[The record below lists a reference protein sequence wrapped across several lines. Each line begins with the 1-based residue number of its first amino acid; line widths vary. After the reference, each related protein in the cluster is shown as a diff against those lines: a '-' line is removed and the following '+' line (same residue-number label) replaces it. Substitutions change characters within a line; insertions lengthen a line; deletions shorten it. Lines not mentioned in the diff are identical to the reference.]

1 MKKSLFNPL
10 LLLAGLLV
18 SNLSVA
24 QVTPISGVVE
34 PEISTAESPKWYTMM
49 SSHLT
54 ASDRQNRFMK
64 WDGSNLCTDQLTTPP
79 TDAAYIWRLEKAD
92 GGDNYCVLVHSS
104 GMHIVVPVEA
114 TAINNTMLEMSAD
127 EGAVWVL
134 ATSASTGQQ
143 QCADKQYCLDY
154 TGISEA
160 AYLNAADTS

>member
-64 WDGSNLCTDQLTTPP
+64 WDGSNLCTANRCCLHLAFGKSGRRRQLLRTGSFERYAHCCSSRSYRYQQYDVRDECRRGCCLGTGHICFHRTT
-79 TDAAYIWRLEKAD
+79 
-92 GGDNYCVLVHSS
+92 
-104 GMHIVVPVEA
+104 
-114 TAINNTMLEMSAD
+114 
-127 EGAVWVL
+127 AV
-134 ATSASTGQQ
+134 
-143 QCADKQYCLDY
+143 CR
-154 TGISEA
+154 
-160 AYLNAADTS
+160 

>member
-79 TDAAYIWRLEKAD
+79 TDAAYIWRLEKSGRRRQLLRTGSFKRYAH
-92 GGDNYCVLVHSS
+92 CCSS
-104 GMHIVVPVEA
+104 RSYRYQQYDVRDECRRGCCLGTGHICFHRT
-114 TAINNTMLEMSAD
+114 TA
-127 EGAVWVL
+127 V
-134 ATSASTGQQ
+134 
-143 QCADKQYCLDY
+143 CR
-154 TGISEA
+154 
-160 AYLNAADTS
+160 

>member
-104 GMHIVVPVEA
+104 GMRIVVPVEA
-114 TAINNTMLEMSAD
+114 TAINNTM
-127 EGAVWVL
+127 
-134 ATSASTGQQ
+134 
-143 QCADKQYCLDY
+143 
-154 TGISEA
+154 
-160 AYLNAADTS
+160 

>member
-54 ASDRQNRFMK
+54 ASD
-64 WDGSNLCTDQLTTPP
+64 L
-79 TDAAYIWRLEKAD
+79 
-92 GGDNYCVLVHSS
+92 
-104 GMHIVVPVEA
+104 
-114 TAINNTMLEMSAD
+114 
-127 EGAVWVL
+127 
-134 ATSASTGQQ
+134 
-143 QCADKQYCLDY
+143 
-154 TGISEA
+154 
-160 AYLNAADTS
+160 

>member
-1 MKKSLFNPL
+1 MGRFEFMYRPANHTANRCCLH
-10 LLLAGLLV
+10 LAFG
-18 SNLSVA
+18 
-24 QVTPISGVVE
+24 
-34 PEISTAESPKWYTMM
+34 
-49 SSHLT
+49 
-54 ASDRQNRFMK
+54 
-64 WDGSNLCTDQLTTPP
+64 
-79 TDAAYIWRLEKAD
+79 KAD

-104 GMHIVVPVEA
+104 GMRIVVPVEA

-160 AYLNAADTS
+160 AYLKRRRYVMGLRCNRL

>member
-64 WDGSNLCTDQLTTPP
+64 WDGSRHTGLWGFLL
-79 TDAAYIWRLEKAD
+79 AHEIRSLFWLASGLLAS
-92 GGDNYCVLVHSS
+92 GG
-104 GMHIVVPVEA
+104 
-114 TAINNTMLEMSAD
+114 
-127 EGAVWVL
+127 VL
-134 ATSASTGQQ
+134 AVGAWR
-143 QCADKQYCLDY
+143 AR
-154 TGISEA
+154 
-160 AYLNAADTS
+160 

>member
-79 TDAAYIWRLEKAD
+79 TDAAHLAFGKKRT
-92 GGDNYCVLVHSS
+92 
-104 GMHIVVPVEA
+104 EA
-114 TAINNTMLEMSAD
+114 TITAYWFIQ
-127 EGAVWVL
+127 AV
-134 ATSASTGQQ
+134 
-143 QCADKQYCLDY
+143 CALLFQ
-154 TGISEA
+154 
-160 AYLNAADTS
+160 

>member
-79 TDAAYIWRLEKAD
+79 TDAAYIWRLEKKRT
-92 GGDNYCVLVHSS
+92 
-104 GMHIVVPVEA
+104 EA
-114 TAINNTMLEMSAD
+114 TITAYWFIR
-127 EGAVWVL
+127 AV
-134 ATSASTGQQ
+134 
-143 QCADKQYCLDY
+143 CALLFQ
-154 TGISEA
+154 
-160 AYLNAADTS
+160 